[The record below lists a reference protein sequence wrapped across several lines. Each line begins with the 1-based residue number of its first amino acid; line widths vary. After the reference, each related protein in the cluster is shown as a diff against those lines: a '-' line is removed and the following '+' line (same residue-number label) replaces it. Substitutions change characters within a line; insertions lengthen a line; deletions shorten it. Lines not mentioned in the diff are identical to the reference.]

1 MALGSVRAVFR
12 GLRDK
17 ASEPDASTCFAT
29 DPPALAPP
37 VVHLAETYATALTC
51 FQIRP
56 NCSYSS
62 HECDVRHLPRVE
74 GDGRGLRFG
83 RAQHSWGAT
92 PRRDTP
98 GGVKLIG
105 F

>member
-37 VVHLAETYATALTC
+37 VVHLPETYANALTC

-56 NCSYSS
+56 HCSCSS
-62 HECDVRHLPRVE
+62 HDCDVRALPRLE
-74 GDGRGLRFG
+74 ADGRGVCVDE
-83 RAQHSWGAT
+83 HN
-92 PRRDTP
+92 TP
-98 GGVKLIG
+98 GVPRSNVTPQEA
-105 F
+105 